1 MGFTERAV
9 VTALEVCGDKEEA
22 LELLTEESKPA
33 FPPMAAVQAAAQ
45 GADMSDSMLDCLQGA
60 LAQMQAADLEEMVD
74 GDEDAQLAA
83 ALALSMQPDE
93 E

>member
-1 MGFTERAV
+1 MP
-9 VTALEVCGDKEEA
+9 DI
-22 LELLTEESKPA
+22 
-33 FPPMAAVQAAAQ
+33 
-45 GADMSDSMLDCLQGA
+45 MLDCWQGA

-74 GDEDAQLAA
+74 GDEDAELAA